1 MLRDDFKIANITF
14 PDQLAPDSKKAS
26 KEFGLTVGKAIE
38 SEWFR
43 KDNGA
48 ARFYNNRDNFHKLR
62 MYSRGEQSVQKYK
75 NELAVN
81 GDTSYLNLDWTPVP
95 VVPKFVD
102 IVVNGMSNRLFDVK
116 VEAVD
121 DIAQARKQSYR
132 EEIEKDMLAR
142 PMLDL
147 IQQKTGVNSFVND
160 PASLPETDEELELHM
175 QLSYKQ
181 RIEVAEEKALEA
193 LLNINDFE
201 LTKRRIDEDATVL
214 GVSSVKHSFNAHD
227 GIKIEYVDPS
237 NMLWSPTEDPNFDDC
252 YYFGEVKN
260 VNITELKKI
269 DQSLTQEDIKDI
281 SKLSAK
287 WDAYQGIRGGYKTDN
302 FDSNTATL
310 LYFCYKTDKNI
321 VYKVKENANGGKKAI
336 RKDDSFDPP
345 KSDQA
350 RFVKRSKRIDV
361 WYEGVLVL
369 GTNYV
374 LKWDLM
380 KNMVRPKSGIQ
391 KVYAPYIVS
400 APKMYRGQID
410 SLVKR
415 MIPFADQI
423 QLTHLKLQQVISKM
437 IPDGVYLD
445 LDGIASVDLGN
456 GSTYN
461 PNEALNMYFQTG
473 SVVGR
478 SLTDE
483 GEFNNAKVPVQEL
496 TSSGSNAKISSLV
509 SMYNHYMQMIR
520 DVTGINEAR
529 DASMPDAKTL
539 VGVQK
544 LAALNSNTATRH
556 ILQSGINLVNKLI
569 TAVSYRL
576 SDLLEY
582 SEMKDSFV
590 SIIGRKSVDI
600 ISEIKELHIHDFGI
614 EIELHPDE
622 EEKNML
628 EQNIQQSLQNDKID
642 LDDAIDI
649 RNVKN
654 IKLANMLLKIRK
666 SRKEM
671 LDLKRKEA
679 NIKMQTQSNIESS
692 KSASQSAMEEMRFK
706 MQSELELEKQKAMFE
721 LQKMQKQGEIDLELL
736 KQKMTMEYQNKIV
749 EQAGIQKRDEMKEDR
764 KDNRLNTQSTHQSE
778 LIDQRKKEKL
788 PKDFAQGDN
797 VQGIVDQ
804 ILGE

>member
-1 MLRDDFKIANITF
+1 MLNDDFKIANISF
-14 PDQLAPDSKKAS
+14 PDQLAPDSRKAS
-26 KEFGLTVGKAIE
+26 KEYGLSVGKAIE

-48 ARFYNNRDNFHKLR
+48 ARFYNNRDSFHKLR
-62 MYSRGEQSVQKYK
+62 QYARGEQSVQKYK
-75 NELAVN
+75 NELAIN

-95 VVPKFVD
+95 IVPKFVD
-102 IVVNGMSNRLFDVK
+102 VVVNGMSNRLFDVK
-116 VEAVD
+116 VEAID
-121 DIAQARKQSYR
+121 DVARSIRNNYK
-132 EEIEKDMLAR
+132 ETIEKDMLAR
-142 PMLDL
+142 PVLEIL
-147 IQQKTGVNSFVND
+147 EESSGQQLFSTDKNK
-160 PASLPETDEELELHM
+160 LPDSDEELELHM
-175 QLSYKQ
+175 ELSYKQ
-181 RIEVAEEKALEA
+181 RIEIAEEKALQA
-193 LLNINDFE
+193 ILDVNDYE
-201 LTKRRIDEDATVL
+201 LIKRQVDEDATVIGL
-214 GVSSVKHSFNAHD
+214 SAVKHSFNLHD
-227 GIKIEYVDPS
+227 GIKIEYVDPTQ
-237 NMLWSPTEDPNFDDC
+237 LIFSPTEDPNFNDC

-269 DQSLTQEDIKDI
+269 DPSLTQEDIKEI

-321 VYKVKENANGGKKAI
+321 VYKVKENNNGGKRAI
-336 RKDDSFDPP
+336 RKDEGFNPP
-345 KSDQA
+345 KTESA
-350 RFVKRSKRIDV
+350 KFVKRSKRIDV

-369 GTNYV
+369 GTNQI
-374 LKWDLM
+374 LKWELM

-391 KVYAPYIVS
+391 KVHAPYVVS

-456 GSTYN
+456 GAMYN

-478 SLTDE
+478 SFTED
-483 GEFNNAKVPVQEL
+483 GEFNNAKIPVQEL
-496 TSSGSNAKISSLV
+496 NGSGSNAKISSLV

-529 DASMPDAKTL
+529 DGSMPDAKTL

-556 ILQSGINLVNKLI
+556 ILDSGLKLTKRLI
-569 TAVSYRL
+569 DSVAYRFA
-576 SDLLEY
+576 DMLEY
-582 SEMKDSFV
+582 TDMKESLMNMIGSKSV
-590 SIIGRKSVDI
+590 SILDDI
-600 ISEIKELHIHDFGI
+600 KDAHLHDFGI

-622 EEKNML
+622 EERNML
-628 EQNIQQSLQNDKID
+628 EQSIQMALSNQMID

-649 RNVKN
+649 RNIRN
-654 IKLANMLLKIRK
+654 IKLANALLKVRK
-666 SRKEM
+666 GKKEM
-671 LDLKRKEA
+671 LDLKKKEA
-679 NIKMQTQSNIESS
+679 NIKMQTESNIESS
-692 KSASQSAMEEMRFK
+692 NAASANQMKEMQFK
-706 MQSELELEKQKAMFE
+706 MQSELELEKQKAMLE
-721 LQKMQKQGEIDLELL
+721 IQKMQKQAELDMMLQRQKLEFDLMN
-736 KQKMTMEYQNKIV
+736 KQS
-749 EQAGIQKRDEMKEDR
+749 EQSQLATREKQREDR
-764 KDNRLNTQSTHQSE
+764 KDQRVDKQSE
-778 LIDQRKKEKL
+778 NQSKLIEQRKSNQS
-788 PKDFAQGDN
+788 AQTFTDDT
-797 VQGIVDQ
+797 QGIVDQ
-804 ILGE
+804 LLG

>member
-1 MLRDDFKIANITF
+1 MLNDDFKIANISF
-14 PDQLAPDSKKAS
+14 PDQLASDSVKSS
-26 KEFGLTVGKAIE
+26 KEYGLSVGKAIE

-62 MYSRGEQSVQKYK
+62 QYARGEQSVQKYK
-75 NELAVN
+75 NELAIN

-95 VVPKFVD
+95 IVPKFVD
-102 IVVNGMSNRLFDVK
+102 VVVNGMTNRLFDVK
-116 VEAVD
+116 VEAID
-121 DIAQARKQSYR
+121 DVARARRSNYR
-132 EEIEKDMLAR
+132 NTIEKDMLAR
-142 PMLDL
+142 PVLEIL
-147 IQQKTGVNSFVND
+147 EEASGQNLFSTD
-160 PASLPETDEELELHM
+160 PSKLPDSDEELELHM
-175 QLSYKQ
+175 ELSYKQ
-181 RIEVAEEKALEA
+181 KIEVAEEKALQA
-193 LLNINDFE
+193 ILDVNDYE
-201 LTKRRIDEDATVL
+201 LIKRQVDEDATVL
-214 GVSSVKHSFNAHD
+214 GLSSVKHSFNTHD
-227 GIKIEYVDPS
+227 GIKIEYVDPTQ
-237 NMLWSPTEDPNFDDC
+237 LIHSPTEDPNFNDC

-269 DQSLTQEDIKDI
+269 NPSLTQEEIKEI

-310 LYFCYKTDKNI
+310 LYFCYKTDRNI
-321 VYKVKENANGGKKAI
+321 IYKVKENNNGGQRAI
-336 RKDDSFDPP
+336 RKDESFNPP
-345 KSDQA
+345 KTESA
-350 RFVKRSKRIDV
+350 KFVKRSKRIDV

-369 GTNYV
+369 GTNQV
-374 LKWDLM
+374 LKWELM

-391 KVYAPYIVS
+391 KVLSPYIVS

-456 GSTYN
+456 GAMYN

-478 SLTDE
+478 SFTED

-496 TSSGSNAKISSLV
+496 NGSGSNAKISSLV
-509 SMYNHYMQMIR
+509 SMYNHYVAMIR

-529 DASMPDAKTL
+529 DGSMPDAKTL

-556 ILQSGINLVNKLI
+556 VLDSGLRLTKRLI
-569 TAVSYRL
+569 DSITYRF
-576 SDLLEY
+576 SDMLEY
-582 SEMKDSFV
+582 TDMKESLMNM
-590 SIIGRKSVDI
+590 IGSKSVEIIDDI
-600 ISEIKELHIHDFGI
+600 KDAHLHDFGI

-622 EEKNML
+622 EERNIL
-628 EQNIQQSLQNDKID
+628 EQSIQLALQNQMID

-649 RNVKN
+649 RNVRN
-654 IKLANMLLKIRK
+654 IKLANALLKVRK
-666 SRKEM
+666 DKKEI
-671 LDLKRKEA
+671 LDLKKKEA
-679 NIKMQTQSNIESS
+679 NIKMQTESNIESS
-692 KSASQSAMEEMRFK
+692 NAASTNQIKEMQFK
-706 MQSELELEKQKAMFE
+706 MQSELELEKQKAMLE
-721 LQKMQKQGEIDLELL
+721 IQKMQKQAELDMML
-736 KQKMTMEYQNKIV
+736 QKQKLEFQMMTKQSELSQLSSRETN
-749 EQAGIQKRDEMKEDR
+749 REDR
-764 KDNRLNTQSTHQSE
+764 KDQRVDKQSE
-778 LIDQRKKEKL
+778 NQSRLIEQRKTNQ
-788 PKDFAQGDN
+788 PAQEFSDDT
-797 VQGIVDQ
+797 QGIVDQ
-804 ILGE
+804 LLS

>member
-1 MLRDDFKIANITF
+1 MLNDDFKIANISF
-14 PDQLAPDSKKAS
+14 PDQLASDSVKSS
-26 KEFGLTVGKAIE
+26 KEYGLSVGKAIE

-62 MYSRGEQSVQKYK
+62 QYARGEQSVQKYK
-75 NELAVN
+75 NELAIN

-95 VVPKFVD
+95 IVPKFVD
-102 IVVNGMSNRLFDVK
+102 VVVNGMTNRLFDVK
-116 VEAVD
+116 VEAID
-121 DIAQARKQSYR
+121 DVARARRSNYR
-132 EEIEKDMLAR
+132 DTIEKDMLAR
-142 PMLDL
+142 PVLEIL
-147 IQQKTGVNSFVND
+147 EEASGQNLFSTD
-160 PASLPETDEELELHM
+160 PSKLPDSDEELELHM
-175 QLSYKQ
+175 ELSYKQ
-181 RIEVAEEKALEA
+181 KIEVAEEKALQA
-193 LLNINDFE
+193 ILDVNDYE
-201 LTKRRIDEDATVL
+201 LIKRQVDEDATVL
-214 GVSSVKHSFNAHD
+214 GLSSVKHSFNTHD
-227 GIKIEYVDPS
+227 GIKIEYVDPTQ
-237 NMLWSPTEDPNFDDC
+237 LIHSPTEDPNFNDC

-269 DQSLTQEDIKDI
+269 NPSLTQEEIKEI

-310 LYFCYKTDKNI
+310 LYFCYKTDRNI
-321 VYKVKENANGGKKAI
+321 IYKVKENNNGGQKAI
-336 RKDDSFDPP
+336 RKDESFNPP
-345 KSDQA
+345 KTESA
-350 RFVKRSKRIDV
+350 KFVKRSKRIDV

-369 GTNYV
+369 GTNQV
-374 LKWDLM
+374 LKWELM

-391 KVYAPYIVS
+391 KVLSPYIVS

-456 GSTYN
+456 GAMYN

-478 SLTDE
+478 SFTED

-496 TSSGSNAKISSLV
+496 NGSGSNAKISSLV
-509 SMYNHYMQMIR
+509 SMYNHYVAMIR

-529 DASMPDAKTL
+529 DGSMPDAKTL

-556 ILQSGINLVNKLI
+556 VLDSGLRLTKRLI
-569 TAVSYRL
+569 DSITYRF
-576 SDLLEY
+576 SDMLEY
-582 SEMKDSFV
+582 TDMKESLMNM
-590 SIIGRKSVDI
+590 IGSKSVEIIDDI
-600 ISEIKELHIHDFGI
+600 KDAHLHDFGI

-622 EEKNML
+622 EERNIL
-628 EQNIQQSLQNDKID
+628 EQSIQLALQNQMID

-649 RNVKN
+649 RNVRN
-654 IKLANMLLKIRK
+654 IKLANALLKVRK
-666 SRKEM
+666 DKKEI
-671 LDLKRKEA
+671 LDLKKKEA
-679 NIKMQTQSNIESS
+679 NIKMQTESNIESS
-692 KSASQSAMEEMRFK
+692 NAASTNQIKEMQFK
-706 MQSELELEKQKAMFE
+706 MQSELELEKQKAMLE
-721 LQKMQKQGEIDLELL
+721 IKKMQKQAELDMML
-736 KQKMTMEYQNKIV
+736 QKQKLEFQMMTKQSELSQLSARETN
-749 EQAGIQKRDEMKEDR
+749 REDR
-764 KDNRLNTQSTHQSE
+764 KDQRVDKQSE
-778 LIDQRKKEKL
+778 NQSRLIEQRKTNQ
-788 PKDFAQGDN
+788 PAQEFSDDT
-797 VQGIVDQ
+797 QGIVDQ
-804 ILGE
+804 LLS

>member
-1 MLRDDFKIANITF
+1 MLNDDFKIANISF
-14 PDQLAPDSKKAS
+14 PDQLASDSVKSS
-26 KEFGLTVGKAIE
+26 KEYGLSVGKAIE

-62 MYSRGEQSVQKYK
+62 QYARGEQSVQKYK
-75 NELAVN
+75 NELAIN

-95 VVPKFVD
+95 IVPKFVD
-102 IVVNGMSNRLFDVK
+102 VVVNGMTNRLFDVK
-116 VEAVD
+116 VEAID
-121 DIAQARKQSYR
+121 DVARARRSNYR
-132 EEIEKDMLAR
+132 DTIEKDMLAR
-142 PMLDL
+142 PVLEIL
-147 IQQKTGVNSFVND
+147 EEASGQNLFSTD
-160 PASLPETDEELELHM
+160 PSKLPDSDEELELHM
-175 QLSYKQ
+175 ELSYKQ
-181 RIEVAEEKALEA
+181 KIEVAEEKALQA
-193 LLNINDFE
+193 ILDVNDYE
-201 LTKRRIDEDATVL
+201 LIKRQVDEDATVL
-214 GVSSVKHSFNAHD
+214 GLSSVKHSFNTHD
-227 GIKIEYVDPS
+227 GIKIEYVDPTQ
-237 NMLWSPTEDPNFDDC
+237 LIHSPTEDPNFNDC

-269 DQSLTQEDIKDI
+269 NPSLTQEEIKEI

-310 LYFCYKTDKNI
+310 LYFCYKTDRNI
-321 VYKVKENANGGKKAI
+321 IYKVKENNNGGQKAI
-336 RKDDSFDPP
+336 RKDESFNPP
-345 KSDQA
+345 KTESA
-350 RFVKRSKRIDV
+350 KFVKRSKRIDV

-369 GTNYV
+369 GTNQV
-374 LKWDLM
+374 LKWELM

-391 KVYAPYIVS
+391 KVLSPYIVS

-456 GSTYN
+456 GAMYN

-478 SLTDE
+478 SFTED

-496 TSSGSNAKISSLV
+496 NGSGSNAKISSLV
-509 SMYNHYMQMIR
+509 SMYNHYVAMIR

-529 DASMPDAKTL
+529 DGSMPDAKTL

-556 ILQSGINLVNKLI
+556 VLDSGLRLTKRLI
-569 TAVSYRL
+569 DSITYRF
-576 SDLLEY
+576 SDMLEY
-582 SEMKDSFV
+582 TDMKESLMNM
-590 SIIGRKSVDI
+590 IGSKSVEIIDDI
-600 ISEIKELHIHDFGI
+600 KDAHLHDFGI

-622 EEKNML
+622 EERNIL
-628 EQNIQQSLQNDKID
+628 EQSIQLALQNQMID

-649 RNVKN
+649 RNVRN
-654 IKLANMLLKIRK
+654 IKLANALLKVRK
-666 SRKEM
+666 DKKEI
-671 LDLKRKEA
+671 LDLKKKEA
-679 NIKMQTQSNIESS
+679 NIKMQTESNIESS
-692 KSASQSAMEEMRFK
+692 NAASTNQIKEMQFK
-706 MQSELELEKQKAMFE
+706 MQSELELEKQKAMLE
-721 LQKMQKQGEIDLELL
+721 IQKMQKQAELDMML
-736 KQKMTMEYQNKIV
+736 QKQKLEFQMMTKQSELSQLSARENN
-749 EQAGIQKRDEMKEDR
+749 REDR
-764 KDNRLNTQSTHQSE
+764 KDQRVDKQSE
-778 LIDQRKKEKL
+778 NQSKLIEQRKTNQ
-788 PKDFAQGDN
+788 PAQEFSDDT
-797 VQGIVDQ
+797 QGIVDQ
-804 ILGE
+804 LLS